1 MLYFKHYDAEA
12 GLYLQTLDGV
22 GIGNI
27 TETEYNDILSVIRN
41 RHTAPDGYGYRLR
54 EDLTWELYELPIVE
68 EAETIT
74 AEQLADM
81 SNAELKTLMAD
92 MGIGGTMNKD
102 NMIALIMSRQNE
114 NG

>member
-1 MLYFKHYDAEA
+1 MVTYKDKS
-12 GLYLQTLDGV
+12 GV
-22 GIGNI
+22 YRGSTVPIGAVEI
-27 TETEYNDILSVIRN
+27 TETEYNAILSVIRN
-41 RHTAPDGYGYRLR
+41 MPTAPDGYGYRLR

-81 SNAELKTLMAD
+81 SNAELKTIMAD

-102 NMIALIMSRQNE
+102 NMIALIMSKQNE

>member
-1 MLYFKHYDAEA
+1 MKYWKNS
-12 GLYLQTLDGV
+12 V
-22 GIGNI
+22 GIYSGNISPIGGTEI
-27 TETEYNDILSVIRN
+27 TETEYNDILTTIRN
-41 RHTAPDGYGYRLR
+41 IPTAPDGYGYRLR

-68 EAETIT
+68 ETETIT
-74 AEQLADM
+74 ADQLADM

-102 NMIALIMSRQNE
+102 NMIALIMSKQNE